1 MPDFS
6 SSLPTLPENPSLFTR
21 LRVGLQAL
29 KVLNVEPTNPAY
41 GALFYD
47 SVEIGLCA
55 ALARDFSRH
64 EEGRRL
70 LAEKPSLSA
79 SDLDLEALEKLPS
92 GSLGHTFAR
101 YFREQGLSPID
112 TLSPPKNDA
121 QYIAK
126 RLRETHDF
134 HHMVTGYAT
143 DVMGEMELQAFT
155 LGNLHMRTSLIILLN
170 TAKQVSKTVPGFDA
184 AQYARRLWAAFRR
197 GSQSRQL
204 ASFRW
209 EDNWATP
216 LAMLREQLVAPAQQ
230 WN

>member
-1 MPDFS
+1 MPDLH

-29 KVLNVEPTNPAY
+29 HVLQVEPTNPAY

-47 SVEIGLCA
+47 SVEMGLCTA
-55 ALARDFSRH
+55 FARDFTRH

-79 SDLDLEALEKLPS
+79 RDLDLDALEKLPV
-92 GSLGHTFAR
+92 GTLGHTFAR
-101 YFREQGLSPID
+101 YFREQGLTPID

-134 HHMVTGYAT
+134 HHMVTGYTT

-155 LGNLHMRTSLIILLN
+155 LGNLHLRTSLLILLQS
-170 TAKQVSKTVPGFDA
+170 AKATRMVPGLDA
-184 AQYARRLWAAFRR
+184 AQYVQRLWAAFRR

-216 LAMLREQLVAPAQQ
+216 LAMLREQLVAPARQ

>member
-1 MPDFS
+1 MPDLT
-6 SSLPTLPENPSLFTR
+6 SSLPSLPENPSLFTR
-21 LRVGLQAL
+21 LHVGLRAL
-29 KVLNVEPTNPAY
+29 KVLQTDPTNPAY

-55 ALARDFSRH
+55 ALAQDFSRH

-70 LAEKPSLSA
+70 LAEKPSLRASA
-79 SDLDLEALEKLPS
+79 LDLDTLEKLPS
-92 GSLGHTFAR
+92 GSLGNTFAR
-101 YFREQGLSPID
+101 YFREQGLTPIE

-121 QYIAK
+121 QYVAT
-126 RLRETHDF
+126 RLRETHDL
-134 HHMVTGYAT
+134 HHLVTGYAT

-155 LGNLHMRTSLIILLN
+155 LGNLHLRTSLLILLQS
-170 TAKQVSKTVPGFDA
+170 AKATRRVPGVDA
-184 AQYARRLWAAFRR
+184 AQYARLLWAAFRR

-209 EDNWATP
+209 EDTWATP
-216 LAMLREQLVAPAQQ
+216 LAMLSEQLVAPARQ

>member
-1 MPDFS
+1 MPDLTTP
-6 SSLPTLPENPSLFTR
+6 LPTLPENPSLLTR
-21 LRVGLQAL
+21 LQVGLQAL
-29 KVLNVEPTNPAY
+29 KVLQVDPTNPAY

-55 ALARDFSRH
+55 ALAQDFSRH

-70 LAEKPSLSA
+70 LAEKPSLRASA
-79 SDLDLEALEKLPS
+79 LDLDALEKLPL

-101 YFREQGLSPID
+101 YFREQGLTPIE

-121 QYIAK
+121 QYVAT

-134 HHMVTGYAT
+134 HHMVTGYTT

-155 LGNLHMRTSLIILLN
+155 LGNLHLRTSLLILLQS
-170 TAKQVSKTVPGFDA
+170 AKASKRMPGVDA

-209 EDNWATP
+209 EDHWATP
-216 LAMLREQLVAPAQQ
+216 LTLLCEQLVAPAQQ

>member
-1 MPDFS
+1 MSDRP
-6 SSLPTLPENPSLFTR
+6 SSLPTLPENPSLLTR

-29 KVLNVEPTNPAY
+29 EVLQVNPTDPAY

-47 SVEIGLCA
+47 SVEIGLKA
-55 ALARDFSRH
+55 SAL
-64 EEGRRL
+64 
-70 LAEKPSLSA
+70 
-79 SDLDLEALEKLPS
+79 DLDALEKNPP

-101 YFREQGLSPID
+101 YFRDRGLMPID

-121 QYIAK
+121 QYVAM

-134 HHMVTGYAT
+134 HHMVTGYDT
-143 DVMGEMELQAFT
+143 DVLGEMELQAFT
-155 LGNLHMRTSLIILLN
+155 LGNLHLRTSLIILLQS
-170 TAKQVSKTVPGFDA
+170 AKAAQRVPDFDA
-184 AQYARRLWAAFRR
+184 ARYARRLWTAFRR

-209 EDNWATP
+209 EDHWATP

-230 WN
+230 WT

>member
-1 MPDFS
+1 MLES
-6 SSLPTLPENPSLFTR
+6 TSSLPKLPENPSLFTR

-29 KVLNVEPTNPAY
+29 KVLQVEPTNPAY

-70 LAEKPSLSA
+70 LAERPSLRASA
-79 SDLDLEALEKLPS
+79 LDMDALEKLPS

-101 YFREQGLSPID
+101 YFRDQGLSPIE

-121 QYIAK
+121 QYVAT

-134 HHMVTGYAT
+134 HHLVTGYDT

-155 LGNLHMRTSLIILLN
+155 LGNLHLRTSFLILLQ
-170 TAKQVSKTVPGFDA
+170 TAKLPQRVPGFDA

-216 LAMLREQLVAPAQQ
+216 LAMLREQLVAPAPQ